1 VFMKPSKSASE
12 DSCSRSRW
20 GGVAVASCLI
30 LAACDEPA
38 DTAQDSPGPGMPL
51 AEVNLMSFESV
62 YELSL
67 DRADESTGI
76 TAYEG
81 LLAINWEDACIGYT
95 ADQRIGAV
103 IWNQEGGET
112 ISDFHTTSW
121 EARDQTQFRF
131 RSTSR
136 FDTRLVE
143 EVVGEARRKSR
154 DNDGTLIF
162 EKPDTRELEL
172 SKDVLFPSEYLSQVI
187 QTGLQGQNSFK
198 AYLVDGSAEIEV
210 FDAVT
215 FIGPPKTLSADELD
229 FAGAEFLE
237 GLTYWNVQM
246 GYHDPQSQ
254 DSVPDVTVGM
264 RLFENGV
271 ATDLLLDYGDLA
283 LKGRLQELKA
293 IEGAG
298 C

>member
-1 VFMKPSKSASE
+1 MFMKQPKSASE
-12 DSCSRSRW
+12 DSARSFARPLLL
-20 GGVAVASCLI
+20 ASCLV
-30 LAACDEPA
+30 LAACDDPTNQAQESDAPA
-38 DTAQDSPGPGMPL
+38 ASAPAL
-51 AEVNLMSFESV
+51 NLMSFESV

-67 DRADESTGI
+67 ERADDSTGI

-81 LLAINWEDACIGYT
+81 LLAISWEDACVGYT

-121 EARDQTQFRF
+121 ETRDQTQFRF

-143 EVVGEARRKSR
+143 EVVGEAKRRAGSA
-154 DNDGTLIF
+154 DGSLVF
-162 EKPDTRELEL
+162 EKPEERELEL
-172 SKDVLFPSEYLSQVI
+172 DGKVLFPSEYLSRVI
-187 QTGLQGQNSFK
+187 QSAKDGKKSFQ
-198 AYLVDGSAEIEV
+198 AALVDGSAETEI
-210 FDAVT
+210 FDTVT
-215 FIGPPKTLSADELD
+215 FIGPAKILGKEEAD
-229 FAGAEFLE
+229 FPGAEFLE
-237 GLTYWNVQM
+237 GLTYWTVQM
-246 GYHDPQSQ
+246 GYHDPDSQ
-254 DSVPDVTVGM
+254 DSVPEVTVGM

-271 ATDLLLDYGDLA
+271 AMNLVLDYGDLVLNGT
-283 LKGRLQELKA
+283 LKELEE

>member
-1 VFMKPSKSASE
+1 MKLSKSASE
-12 DSCSRSRW
+12 DCVRSR
-20 GGVAVASCLI
+20 VHPVVLVSCLF
-30 LAACDEPA
+30 LAACDDAADQAAGPA
-38 DTAQDSPGPGMPL
+38 DPASPTSQ
-51 AEVNLMSFESV
+51 ANLMSFESV
-62 YELSL
+62 YELTL

-81 LLAINWEDACIGYT
+81 LLAINWEDACTGYT

-121 EARDQTQFRF
+121 EARDQSQFRF

-136 FDTRLVE
+136 FDSRLVE
-143 EVVGEARRKSR
+143 EVVGEATRKSK
-154 DNDGTLIF
+154 DDDGTIIF
-162 EKPDTRELEL
+162 EKPEERELEL
-172 SKDVLFPSEYLSQVI
+172 GKDVLFPSEYLTQVI
-187 QTGLQGQNSFK
+187 QAGLQGAKSFRSD
-198 AYLVDGSAEIEV
+198 LVDGSAETEI

-215 FIGPPKTLSADELD
+215 FIGPAKQLT
-229 FAGAEFLE
+229 AGEAEFPGAGLLD

-246 GYHDPQSQ
+246 GYHNPASQ
-254 DSVPDVTVGM
+254 DSLPEVTVGM
-264 RLFENGV
+264 KLFENGV
-271 ATDLLLDYGDLA
+271 ASDLLLDYGDLV
-283 LKGRLQELKA
+283 LKGRLQELKE

>member
-1 VFMKPSKSASE
+1 VFMKLAMSASE
-12 DSCSRSRW
+12 EHPRALW
-20 GGVAVASCLI
+20 AGLVLASCLMI
-30 LAACDEPA
+30 VACEEPA
-38 DTAQDSPGPGMPL
+38 DTAQNAPEPERPL
-51 AEVNLMSFESV
+51 AEVNLISFESV

-67 DRADESTGI
+67 DRADEATGI

-81 LLAINWEDACIGYT
+81 LLAINWEDACVGYT

-143 EVVGEARRKSR
+143 EVVGEAKRESRR
-154 DNDGTLIF
+154 DNGKITF
-162 EKPDTRELEL
+162 EKPEEREIDLD
-172 SKDVLFPSEYLSQVI
+172 KNVLFPSEYLSQVI
-187 QTGLQGQNSFK
+187 QAGLNGQNNFR
-198 AYLVDGSAEIEV
+198 ADLVDGSAETEI

-215 FIGPPKTLSADELD
+215 FIGAPKKLTGGELEVP
-229 FAGAEFLE
+229 GAKLLE

-246 GYHDPQSQ
+246 GYHDPDSQ
-254 DSVPDVTVGM
+254 DSLPDVTVGM

-271 ATDLLLDYGDLA
+271 ATDLLLDYGDLV
-283 LKGRLQELKA
+283 LRGRLKELKA

>member
-1 VFMKPSKSASE
+1 MFMKPSMSASE
-12 DSCSRSRW
+12 DYPRSFM
-20 GGVAVASCLI
+20 GGVVLASCLI
-30 LAACDEPA
+30 LAACEESA
-38 DTAQDSPGPGMPL
+38 DTAPDLPQPGTPL
-51 AEVNLMSFESV
+51 SEISLMSFESV

-81 LLAINWEDACIGYT
+81 LLAINWEDACTGYT

-154 DNDGTLIF
+154 DDDGTLVF
-162 EKPDTRELEL
+162 EKPETREFDLG
-172 SKDVLFPSEYLSQVI
+172 KDVLFPSEYLSQVI
-187 QTGLQGQNSFK
+187 QAGLQGQNSFK
-198 AYLVDGSAEIEV
+198 SDLVDGSAETEIFE
-210 FDAVT
+210 AVT
-215 FIGPPKTLSADELD
+215 FIGAPKTLTSSELD
-229 FAGAEFLE
+229 FAGAELLE

-246 GYHDPQSQ
+246 GYHNPDSQ
-254 DSVPDVTVGM
+254 DSLPEVTVGM

-271 ATDLLLDYGDLA
+271 ATDLLLDYGDLV
-283 LKGRLQELKA
+283 LKGRLNELKE
-293 IEGAG
+293 IKGAG